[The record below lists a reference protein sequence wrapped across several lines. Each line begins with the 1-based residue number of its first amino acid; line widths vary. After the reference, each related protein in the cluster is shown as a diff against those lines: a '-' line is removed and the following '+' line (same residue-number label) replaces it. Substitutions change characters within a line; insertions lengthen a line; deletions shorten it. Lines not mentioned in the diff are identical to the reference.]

1 MIIIISIKMINKIS
15 LHLTHTEIESDS
27 RILKE
32 MSCLFSVGFQ
42 VVGLGVLLNEGA
54 KKSEIDF
61 LADIRAI
68 QLRSR
73 RWTFLPR
80 TLRHLAS
87 LCELVTKM
95 LPSAIKKKPDVVHC
109 HDTLVLP
116 LGVIVKLFTR
126 AKLVYDAHELES
138 NRNGL
143 TPLQGWLTLWTEKLL
158 WRFVDA
164 LIVVSPS
171 IQSWYLQKLGAK
183 PSAVIMNAPLYDDDG
198 VSGGTYLREKFNIP
212 PDQRIFIYVGIL
224 GAGRGLDLITEAF
237 THPTVTSHVVF
248 LGYGEFSED
257 LKHLAS
263 RHANVHV
270 HEAVP
275 HSMVVP
281 IVKSADFGLCLVQ
294 NVSLSDYYC
303 LPNKLFEYC
312 FAGVPIL
319 ASDFPD
325 IRAVLQAYGIGECCS
340 LDPVDIRQAV
350 RELATTS
357 KTFHFADVTPLSWQA
372 QESKLVDLYR
382 QVLTIPTV

>member
-1 MIIIISIKMINKIS
+1 MRKS
-15 LHLTHTEIESDS
+15 LHLTHTDIESDS

-32 MSCLFSVGFQ
+32 MGSLASAGYQ
-42 VVGLGVLLNEGA
+42 VSGLGVTLDEGA
-54 KKSEIDF
+54 KRSEIGFESNID
-61 LADIRAI
+61 AI

-73 RWTFLPR
+73 RLTFLPR
-80 TLRHLAS
+80 TLRHVAS
-87 LCELVTKM
+87 LCELVVKM
-95 LPSAIKKKPDVVHC
+95 LPRAIRQKPDVVHC

-138 NRNGL
+138 DRNGL
-143 TPLQGWLTLWTEKLL
+143 TPLQGRLTLWAEKLL

-171 IQSWYLQKLGAK
+171 ILSWYQQKLGPK
-183 PSAVIMNAPLYDDDG
+183 PSAVIMNAPLYADDG
-198 VSGGTYLREKFNIP
+198 VSRGTYLREKFNIP

-237 THPTVTSHVVF
+237 THPAVKSHVVF

-263 RHANVHV
+263 RHANVHL

-275 HSMVVP
+275 HSRVVP

-340 LDPVDIRQAV
+340 LDPVAIRQAIH
-350 RELATTS
+350 ELATTS
-357 KTFHFADVTPLSWQA
+357 KTFRFSDVTPLSWQA
-372 QESKLVDLYR
+372 QESKLVDVYR
-382 QVLTIPTV
+382 QLPSISTV